1 MLQVTG
7 GGIDQ
12 KDIFGENI
20 DVEKTIKR
28 EAMEELKINLN
39 DEESILYN
47 RMSYLYVS
55 EDNEQP
61 GVQLLS
67 KAKSK
72 MTVEEMKKYFEEYY
86 EYLKEN
92 NLEVEFKKLHFLEK
106 DNAVEELNKLSN
118 PRRNY
123 LIPLL
128 QIDSKGVENDKKQPI
143 NRDIVEIAKILKN
156 NGYNL
161 FVLSNMANQT
171 YEYFKNDEFFSLC
184 TGIVISAHEHVK
196 KPEEKVYRLL
206 FYMNKYQICNEA
218 LQISKRRKS

>member
-1 MLQVTG
+1 MLQVIG

-39 DEESILYN
+39 NKESILYN

-55 EDNEQP
+55 KDNEQP
-61 GVQLLS
+61 GVQLFS

-92 NLEVEFKKLHFLEK
+92 NLEVEFKKLHFLKK
-106 DNAVEELNKLSN
+106 DNAVEELSKLSN

-128 QIDSKGVENDKKQPI
+128 QIDSKGVENDKK
-143 NRDIVEIAKILKN
+143 
-156 NGYNL
+156 YN
-161 FVLSNMANQT
+161 F
-171 YEYFKNDEFFSLC
+171 
-184 TGIVISAHEHVK
+184 
-196 KPEEKVYRLL
+196 
-206 FYMNKYQICNEA
+206 
-218 LQISKRRKS
+218 

>member
-7 GGIDQ
+7 GEIDQ

-39 DEESILYN
+39 DKESILYN

-61 GVQLLS
+61 GVQLFS

-86 EYLKEN
+86 KRNGNEWINVLVGDVQRMKLFYEKGWQIKMEIPQ
-92 NLEVEFKKLHFLEK
+92 EVW
-106 DNAVEELNKLSN
+106 NA
-118 PRRNY
+118 Y
-123 LIPLL
+123 
-128 QIDSKGVENDKKQPI
+128 
-143 NRDIVEIAKILKN
+143 EIL
-156 NGYNL
+156 
-161 FVLSNMANQT
+161 
-171 YEYFKNDEFFSLC
+171 
-184 TGIVISAHEHVK
+184 VK
-196 KPEEKVYRLL
+196 K
-206 FYMNKYQICNEA
+206 
-218 LQISKRRKS
+218 